1 VGKFYVTT
9 PIYYVNDAPHIGH
22 AYTTVVGDAVT
33 RWHRLLGDDVF
44 FLTGTDEHG
53 LKQKQAADAL
63 GISPQELADRFSIR
77 FREAADL
84 LNVQYDNFIR
94 TTEPRHYTAVQTFM
108 QKIYDNGDIEKG
120 TYEGLYCV
128 ACEAYYTE
136 DELVDGCCP
145 IHTGRPVELMREENY
160 FFKLS
165 RYQDRLLEWYD
176 QHPEAVRP
184 QTRLNEVLGF
194 IKGGLQDFSM
204 SRSAFDW
211 GVPLPWDP
219 SHVAWVWF
227 DALPNYIT
235 AVGYGDDDE
244 RFNYWWPVDYHLVGK
259 DILRFHAVYWP
270 AMLMAAGLD
279 PPKCVFA
286 HGWLLVS
293 GEKMSKTRANQ
304 IAPNQLVD
312 DFGVDA
318 VRYEFLRDITFGQD
332 GDFSWEGMLARYN
345 ADLANN
351 LGNLL
356 SRVAT
361 VVAKK
366 CGGVGPAP
374 QDGSPLQT
382 IAADV
387 YAATADAWD
396 RVAPHEALEAT
407 WRLIHETNAY
417 LETNEPWK
425 ADPGPAVDAVM
436 GDALEALRIVS
447 VLAWPAMPSTTAEVW
462 RRIGLSGSPADQRL
476 PDAAAWGG
484 YPGGLSVEKGQP
496 LFPRKQAD

>member
-1 VGKFYVTT
+1 MAKFYVTT

-22 AYTTVVGDAVT
+22 AYTTVAGDALT

-63 GISPQELADRFSIR
+63 GITPQELADRFSVR

-84 LNVQYDNFIR
+84 LDVQYDDFIR
-94 TTEPRHYTAVQTFM
+94 TTEPRHYRAVQQFM
-108 QKIYDNGDIEKG
+108 QMIYDNGDIELG

-145 IHTGRPVELMREENY
+145 IHGTPVQRMQEENW
-160 FFKLS
+160 FFRLS

-176 QHPEAVRP
+176 EHPEAVRP

-211 GVPLPWDP
+211 GVPLPWDD
-219 SHVAWVWF
+219 SQVAWVWF

-235 AVGYGDDDE
+235 GVGYGEDGA
-244 RFNYWWPVDYHLVGK
+244 RFEYWWPVDYHLVGK

-279 PPKCVFA
+279 PPRCVFA

-293 GEKMSKTRANQ
+293 GEKMSKTKANK
-304 IAPNQLVD
+304 ITAAELVA

-361 VVAKK
+361 VVEKK
-366 CGGVGPAP
+366 CDGVGPAP
-374 QDGSPLQT
+374 QNRSPLKAL
-382 IAADV
+382 AADV
-387 YAATADAWD
+387 YEATADAWD

-425 ADPGPAVDAVM
+425 AAPGAAVDAVM
-436 GDALEALRIVS
+436 GDALEALRIVA
-447 VLAWPAMPSTTAEVW
+447 VLAFPAMPQTCEEIW
-462 RRIGLSGSPADQRL
+462 QRIGLIGTAASQRL
-476 PDAAAWGG
+476 PDSARWGG
-484 YPGGLSVEKGQP
+484 YPGNLPVVKGPP

>member
-1 VGKFYVTT
+1 VAKFYLTT

-33 RWHRLLGDDVF
+33 RWHRLLGDEVF

-63 GISPQELADRFSIR
+63 GITPQELADRYSERYRQAF
-77 FREAADL
+77 DQ
-84 LNVQYDNFIR
+84 LNIGYDDFIR
-94 TTEPRHYTAVQTFM
+94 TTEPRHYKAVQAFM
-108 QKIYDNGDIEKG
+108 QAIYDNGDIELG

-128 ACEAYYTE
+128 SCEAYYTE

-145 IHTGRPVELMREENY
+145 IHGTPVQRMQEENW

-165 RYQDRLLEWYD
+165 RYEQRLLDWYE

-204 SRSAFDW
+204 SRSHFDW
-211 GVPLPWDP
+211 GVPLPWDE
-219 SHVAWVWF
+219 SQVAWVWF

-235 AVGYGDDDE
+235 AIGYGEDDE
-244 RFNYWWPVDYHLVGK
+244 RFRHWWPVDYHLVGK

-279 PPKCVFA
+279 PPSHVFA
-286 HGWLLVS
+286 HGWLLVG
-293 GEKMSKTRANQ
+293 GEKMSKTKLNQ
-304 IAPNQLVD
+304 IAPSELVD
-312 DFGVDA
+312 EFGVDA
-318 VRYEFLRDITFGQD
+318 VRYHFLRDTTFGQD
-332 GDFSWEGMLARYN
+332 GDFSWEGVVARYN

-374 QDGSPLQT
+374 QDGSPLQAV
-382 IAADV
+382 AAEV
-387 YAATADAWD
+387 YEATASAWD
-396 RVAPHEALEAT
+396 RVAPHEALGAT
-407 WRLIHETNAY
+407 WRLIHEANAY
-417 LETNEPWK
+417 LEVNEPWK
-425 ADPGPAVDAVM
+425 ADAGQGVDAVM
-436 GDALEALRIVS
+436 GDALEALRIVA
-447 VLAWPAMPSTTAEVW
+447 VLSWPAIPDSAAEVW
-462 RRIGLSGSPADQRL
+462 RRIGLPGSPAEQRL
-476 PDAAAWGG
+476 PDAARWGG
-484 YPGGLSVEKGQP
+484 YPGGLAVEKGAP
-496 LFPRKQAD
+496 LFPRKQG